1 MGLGDLFTINEN
13 REINLMTDPKSTSKR
28 ILIVEDS
35 GIIASH
41 LQNLITK
48 LGYDV
53 SAVVPSGEQALHMV
67 NERSPDL
74 VLMDIYLA
82 GNLNGIET
90 ATQIR
95 ANFDIPV
102 VYLTA
107 YADDTLL
114 QQAKITEP
122 YGYLLKPIQDLGVQA
137 TIEMALYKHQMEKK
151 LKESKEWR
159 STTVRSIGDAVIA
172 TDSKKIARPRQVE
185 KHQWG
190 VDGFIGKS
198 DAIVKLFEDIH
209 RLQAVD
215 DTSVLSM
222 GESGTGKELIAR
234 AIHLGGTRADGPF
247 IPVNC
252 SAIPHELAESEFFGH
267 TKGAFTG
274 ASQGRKGFFELAS
287 GGTLFLDEIG
297 DMPLLLQAK
306 LLRVLES
313 GLVRPVGDCRE
324 KSINVRVISATNSN
338 LQNRIASGA
347 FRRDLYFRLARF
359 SIAVPSLRERQEDIP
374 LLIEHFL
381 AKFSRQTGLP
391 IPHLSAEALETLI
404 GYHFHGNVR
413 ELKNLIEYALI
424 QSDGTG
430 IEVKHLNLIGENILA
445 TVAGTSTR
453 PHESEALMIKGALLE
468 TNGDVEAA
476 AQRLGLS
483 TDKISPFLNVLPG
496 LVPPPPQP
504 AVYQTLTKEK
514 KCLFDY
520 VRQNGSINN
529 TECRQLLNIP
539 RHRAFYLLK
548 QMRNAGVFIRK
559 GTIRATRY
567 YLPPSESN

>member
-1 MGLGDLFTINEN
+1 M
-13 REINLMTDPKSTSKR
+13 
-28 ILIVEDS
+28 IVEDS

-41 LQNLITK
+41 LEILITK

-53 SAVVPSGEQALHMV
+53 SGVVPSGEEALQKV

-107 YADDTLL
+107 YVDDTLL

-122 YGYLLKPIQDLGVQA
+122 YGYLVKPIQDIGLHA
-137 TIEMALYKHQMEKK
+137 TIEMALYKHKMDKK
-151 LKESKEWR
+151 LKESEEWR

-172 TDSKKIARPRQVE
+172 TDAKKIALPRQVE

-198 DAIVKLFEDIH
+198 DAIVKVFKDIH
-209 RLQAVD
+209 RLHTVD
-215 DTSVLSM
+215 ETSVLIT

-234 AIHLGGTRADGPF
+234 AIHFGGTRADGPF

-267 TKGAFTG
+267 AKGAFTG
-274 ASQGRKGFFELAS
+274 AIQARKGHFELAS
-287 GGTLFLDEIG
+287 GGTLFLDSIG
-297 DMPLLLQAK
+297 DMPLPLQAK

-313 GLVRPVGDCRE
+313 GIVRPVGDCRE
-324 KSINVRVISATNSN
+324 KSINVRVIAATNSN
-338 LQNRIASGA
+338 IQNQIASGA

-359 SIAVPSLRERQEDIP
+359 SLAVPSLRERQEDIP

-381 AKFSRQTGLP
+381 ARFSRQMDIPL
-391 IPHLSAEALETLI
+391 PHLSAEALETLI
-404 GYHFHGNVR
+404 GYPFHGNVR

-424 QSDGTG
+424 QSDGTC
-430 IEVKHLNLIGENILA
+430 IEKKHLNLIGENILA

-453 PHESEALMIKGALLE
+453 PQESEALMIKGVWLE
-468 TNGDVEAA
+468 TNGDVEAT

-483 TDKISPFLNVLPG
+483 TISPFLNVLPG
-496 LVPPPPQP
+496 FVSPPPQP

-514 KCLFDY
+514 KRLFDY

-548 QMRNAGVFIRK
+548 QMTNAGVLIRK

-567 YLPPSESN
+567 YLPASEPD